1 MNTTKSPNFFVKI
14 IKSITD
20 INFYSNFRNEKLG
33 KSFGYLLLLALA
45 LGIIFSGIVTLKT
58 NKSIDDSLTF
68 FESEDFPD
76 IMIANGVLD
85 IDIEEPLVLKQ
96 DGDIIFIVDMTNTY
110 TLNDLAG
117 YSIGY
122 LITPERVII
131 NQAGSPPIPFEFKNL
146 QDFQIDKY
154 TAVDFLNKTKSVFI
168 GFIIFTIIVGTILL
182 KLLESLIVSI
192 IALIANS
199 ILNKN
204 MSYNDL
210 YKISI
215 YALTLPSIIVLIIN
229 SLSLGLSF
237 GILLLIYY
245 SIATIYVVLAL
256 KNMDTDNIEMNHQDD
271 LSNY

>member
-1 MNTTKSPNFFVKI
+1 MNTTKGPNFFVKI

-20 INFYSNFRNEKLG
+20 IHFYSKIKAEKLG
-33 KSFGYLLLLALA
+33 KSFGYLLLFALL
-45 LGIIFSGIVTLKT
+45 LGIIYSGIVTMKT
-58 NKSIDDSLTF
+58 NKSIDDTLTF
-68 FESEDFPD
+68 FESEEFPE
-76 IMIANGVLD
+76 IMISNGVLD
-85 IDIEEPLVLKQ
+85 IDIEEPLVIKQ

-122 LITPERVII
+122 LVTPERVII

-146 QDFQIDKY
+146 QDFEIDKY
-154 TAVDFLNKTKSVFI
+154 TAVDFLNKTKNVFI
-168 GFIIFTIIVGTILL
+168 GLIIFTIIIGTILL

-192 IALIANS
+192 ICLIVNS

-204 MSYNDL
+204 MNYNDL

-215 YALTLPSIIVLIIN
+215 YALTLPSIIILIIN

-237 GILLLIYY
+237 GIMLLIYY
-245 SIATIYVVLAL
+245 CIATIYVVLAL
-256 KNMDTDNIEMNHQDD
+256 KNIDTDNIEMNTDD